1 MKVKCNVKLASTI
14 IKRITI
20 CSFIWVLM
28 EVFNILIE
36 SKEKNMG
43 ALVSVLIAVISL
55 ILKLL
60 DEMIEYKP
68 SDK

>member
-1 MKVKCNVKLASTI
+1 
-14 IKRITI
+14 
-20 CSFIWVLM
+20 
-28 EVFNILIE
+28 
-36 SKEKNMG
+36 MG